1 MPAAPNYTP
10 IQQAWSA
17 FAESVQVLLAPQP
30 DDRPLDQFLAFRDR
44 VMTLVRSEQFVTQ
57 LKRPTRTAD
66 AVLLE
71 QADDALLAEL
81 QAFPRAVEV
90 ARTVEPASPE
100 GKRWLAG
107 LLGRAG
113 TVAGSVK
120 DLLENLPPLA
130 KNGLTLFK
138 ELVDLFK
145 RQHEK

>member
-81 QAFPRAVEV
+81 QAFPRA
-90 ARTVEPASPE
+90 A
-100 GKRWLAG
+100 
-107 LLGRAG
+107 
-113 TVAGSVK
+113 AGSRA
-120 DLLENLPPLA
+120 DP
-130 KNGLTLFK
+130 
-138 ELVDLFK
+138 
-145 RQHEK
+145 